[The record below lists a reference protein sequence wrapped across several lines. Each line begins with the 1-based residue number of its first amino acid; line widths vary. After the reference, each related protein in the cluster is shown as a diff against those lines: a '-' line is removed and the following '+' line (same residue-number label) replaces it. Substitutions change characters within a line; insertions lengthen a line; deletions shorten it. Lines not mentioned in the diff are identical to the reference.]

1 MNILFFI
8 YVVLTIIAI
17 LCLTAATLSVQSA
30 RRNPSPRDLYIKQI
44 TALLSNDNA
53 SQESIR
59 ARSSR
64 SRLALAEAIH
74 TVVSHTYGNETDR
87 LRNLIERLQL
97 DHFLMRRILYARGT
111 RRARLLMLMSAL
123 PTPNYSSQH
132 FQRYIHSSDSDI
144 RNSALL
150 TIIAINPTSAIQ
162 AIASLRYDLSPFDIA
177 RILTL
182 LRRGVLPIAYEPLLG
197 NDNRNLRMLGLAI
210 VRTFGIEIAE
220 KRLHNIIISESSHSV
235 ISEAIYTLA
244 SLGRPLHHAR
254 IREYLSSMSEYDR
267 RSLCRHLTV
276 EGYSLGAVKAI
287 FPQAESRY
295 AEGLIN
301 SYKRALVRTTATQ

>member
-8 YVVLTIIAI
+8 YTSLTIIVI
-17 LCLTAATLSVQSA
+17 LSLTAASFSVRLA
-30 RRNPSPRDLYIKQI
+30 HRNPSPRELYIKQI
-44 TALLSNDNA
+44 TALLTSDSTPREN
-53 SQESIR
+53 IR

-74 TVVSHTYGNETDR
+74 TVVSHTYGNETER
-87 LRNLIERLQL
+87 LRNLVESLKL
-97 DHFLMRRILYARGT
+97 DRFIMRRVLYTRGT
-111 RRARLLMLMSAL
+111 RRARLLMLMSTL

-132 FQRYIHSSDSDI
+132 FLRYAHSADSNT

-150 TIIAINPTSAIQ
+150 TIMAISPTSAIQ
-162 AIASLRYDLSPFDIA
+162 TIASLKYDLSPFDIA

-182 LRRGVLPIAYEPLLG
+182 LRRGLLPIAYEPLLG
-197 NDNRNLRMLGLAI
+197 NNNRNLRMLGLAI
-210 VRTFGIEIAE
+210 VRTFGIDIAE
-220 KRLHNIIISESSHSV
+220 KRLHNIITSESNHSV
-235 ISEAIYTLA
+235 VSEAIYTLA

-254 IREYLSSMSEYDR
+254 IRERLSSMSEYDR
-267 RSLCRHLTV
+267 RSLCRHLSV
-276 EGYSLGAVKAI
+276 QGYSLSAVKAI

-295 AEGLIN
+295 AERLIN

>member
-1 MNILFFI
+1 MNILFFV
-8 YVVLTIIAI
+8 YVVLAIIAI
-17 LCLTAATLSVQSA
+17 LSLTAATLSVQWA

-44 TALLSNDNA
+44 TTLLSNDHA
-53 SQESIR
+53 PQESIR

-74 TVVSHTYGNETDR
+74 IVVSHTYGNETER
-87 LRNLIERLQL
+87 LRNLTERLQL
-97 DHFLMRRILYARGT
+97 DRFLMRRILYARGT

-132 FQRYIHSSDSDI
+132 FQRYIDSADSDI

-220 KRLHNIIISESSHSV
+220 KRLHNIITSESSHSV
-235 ISEAIYTLA
+235 VSEAIYTLA

-254 IREYLSSMSEYDR
+254 IRECLSSMSEYDR

-295 AEGLIN
+295 AERLIN

>member
-1 MNILFFI
+1 
-8 YVVLTIIAI
+8 
-17 LCLTAATLSVQSA
+17 
-30 RRNPSPRDLYIKQI
+30 
-44 TALLSNDNA
+44 
-53 SQESIR
+53 
-59 ARSSR
+59 
-64 SRLALAEAIH
+64 
-74 TVVSHTYGNETDR
+74 
-87 LRNLIERLQL
+87 
-97 DHFLMRRILYARGT
+97 
-111 RRARLLMLMSAL
+111 
-123 PTPNYSSQH
+123 
-132 FQRYIHSSDSDI
+132 
-144 RNSALL
+144 
-150 TIIAINPTSAIQ
+150 
-162 AIASLRYDLSPFDIA
+162 
-177 RILTL
+177 
-182 LRRGVLPIAYEPLLG
+182 VLPIAYEPLLG

-220 KRLHNIIISESSHSV
+220 KRLHNIITSESSHSV

-254 IREYLSSMSEYDR
+254 IRECLSSMSEYDR